1 VPLAAPIC
9 RPTAAAAGEVLAMG
23 DQGLMQMASEQRDA
37 VGPRVVAEEMA
48 GHADLMAAAGLEDL
62 LIEPRPVPNRLKAGG
77 LQPGDV
83 EWHHGNF
90 CGRPDIAGAWGF
102 CRLCPMLAAVPS
114 L

>member
-1 VPLAAPIC
+1 
-9 RPTAAAAGEVLAMG
+9 MG

-83 EWHHGNF
+83 EWHHSNF